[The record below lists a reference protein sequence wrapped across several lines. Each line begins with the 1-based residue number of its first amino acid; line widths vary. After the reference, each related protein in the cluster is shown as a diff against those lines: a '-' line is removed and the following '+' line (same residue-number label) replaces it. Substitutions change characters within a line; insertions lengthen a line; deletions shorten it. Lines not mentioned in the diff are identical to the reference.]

1 MKKSIFFLL
10 LTLGFQLLS
19 AQTKYDKLWK
29 EVEQFE
35 LEGKFKSAAEITDKI
50 LRRAELSEESAQLI
64 KSFIYK
70 SKFALLLEEDAQ
82 QKIVSEIRAYI
93 AKSDFPTNVILKSV
107 YAGFLEQY
115 LSQNQYKI
123 RNRTQT
129 SNSGSSDNFE
139 VWDINALV
147 NKIGNLYQES
157 VSDGIRLKQI
167 PIKDYEAILTD
178 SRTSSKY
185 RPTLFDFLVHRALNF
200 YKIDRVYTNRPKE
213 RFLLNDRMLFEP
225 TKGFSSEKFYTL
237 DSVYSNRNAVK
248 YFQKLESFHQ
258 NRDTLAYI
266 DIVLQRLKF
275 MKNNALVTHKDSLYF
290 KALKNLRDE
299 YKNHET
305 SAVIDYE
312 IANFLFEASK
322 EQNAKNSM
330 KLKTKRIEAFEI
342 CDNAIKNHSNSD
354 GGLLCKILKNTIE
367 EKKLNI
373 ETEKNILPQKP
384 FLAKVEFRNVD
395 SLYISMYRIPF
406 DYFEDSYSYV
416 RDSLSL
422 EIIQTKKPIA
432 SKFFSLQKK
441 ADFYEYTTE
450 IDLPALSIGHYVI
463 VASSIE
469 NVRGL
474 NEIYTSDVV
483 NVTNLALLSSQTDE
497 HLNLKFLN
505 REKGNPIPNAKITI
519 TDGEKLNKEGKT
531 NSFGEYHVKRSKKE
545 VYDLRIVASIKGD
558 TLLHNDYNLYR
569 TYRNE
574 KDDEHIAKLYLFMD
588 RSIYRPGQTLYF
600 KGMLIEKKKGISR
613 VVPNTYVSVTI
624 EDANGEDLKTFRL
637 RTNQYGS
644 VNGEFKIPKNSMTG
658 EFYIYMDEDEG
669 DEDGRYD
676 RYWDKVDD
684 MDYTEIAFSVEEY
697 KRPKFEISFND
708 ITENLIIGDAISV
721 SGLAKAFLGSDISN
735 AKVDYTVERNTIS
748 LSNSYYYRG
757 DKAVVAQGET
767 ETNGQG
773 KFTIPFFAIPDST
786 LTEESRPVFSYD
798 ISVDITDING
808 ETRTGEKTVY
818 IGYHNLKTQITVAQR
833 LNAEEENSIGIATKN
848 LNDQPIEAAVKLKVF
863 KIDEPERILRKK
875 PWSVVELQSI
885 SKDKY
890 SELFPNEPY
899 DSTEVKENWPKG
911 DKVFQ
916 KNFITEG
923 DDKITLGD
931 ISDWKSGLYK
941 IEITAIDSRKDTV
954 STSTSFEVFNPS
966 DNYLSSNEIFKYE
979 LVNSEFKTDGFIL
992 LKFKTSVEELHVF
1005 TEGYYGDKEVFKE
1018 LVHIIEGN
1026 SLVKVPVENYYKD
1039 KLVFNFYYTKFN
1051 SLYSDQFAVN
1061 FPEVE
1066 KALSIETLSFRNKL
1080 IPDSKENWSFRI
1092 TDSNRENA
1100 QAEVLAAMYDT
1111 SLDQFREHSWHQ
1123 DIGFSTYNYSS
1134 APYIQNMGSFETN
1147 RFRPFNYTG
1156 KRNIL
1161 PVLKNYH
1168 QLNWFGLNFGKMSY
1182 ENEKYL
1188 KSLSQKA
1195 QQPQRID
1202 GNISG
1207 IVADQDGNPLPG
1219 VNVVVKGTTYGTQ
1232 TDFDGFYSINAPTGS
1247 ELIFSYIGQ
1256 KSERVAIKKS
1266 GSVNIVMTED
1276 AQALDEVVIVG
1287 YGAVRKKS
1295 LTGTVTYTNAT
1306 SVYADIEQKLQ
1317 GKVAGVNITQSAG
1330 TPGTGSEI
1338 IIRGLSS
1345 VSNDNRTLFIIDGVP
1360 MQFEDGISSEVT
1372 LLPEDIADIQVLK
1385 DSAATAIYGS
1395 RGANG
1400 VVIISTKK
1408 GLEDAL
1414 QVEPRSDLKET
1425 AFFFPN
1431 LTTDSQGT
1439 LSFNFTSP
1447 QALTKWKFMLLA
1459 HTKDLEL
1466 GGLEK
1471 TVITQKNLS
1480 VIPNSPRFLREKDS
1494 IVFSAK
1500 LSNLTTNPLSGTSVL
1515 QLFDAI
1521 TMKPIGEK
1529 VIKSQQTRNFN
1540 LAPQANT
1547 EISWQL
1553 LIPEGIQAIQYKILA
1568 KAGQQS
1574 DGEANILPVLSN
1586 RILVTEAQPL
1596 WVAPGKN
1603 REVEFK
1609 KLLSNDSKSRKNH
1622 KFTIEYTSN
1631 PAWLAI
1637 RSLPYLMEFPHECAE
1652 QTFSRFYANALA
1664 ESIIKNNPQVEDV
1677 FNDWKANGTDESH
1690 LEKNEDLKSILLSET
1705 PWVKDAMNEKEI
1717 KANLANLFEPE
1728 KVRVQQNQ
1736 SLNKLKELQL
1746 SSGGF
1751 PWFAGGSESEFITR
1765 HIVAGFGHLSKLNAQ
1780 NESHYK
1786 AKPIVKKA
1794 LDYMD
1799 KEFLKDHKDRFEKV
1813 SDTSSVILNN
1823 KIIHYLYARS
1833 FYLEAYP
1840 LSKKLEAISNRYVKK
1855 SRKSWLTQSLY
1866 NKGMIVIFL
1875 NRMGEKEEASKI
1887 LEALKQQAVDSEEN
1901 GMYWKENTSSW
1912 HWYQAPVETQALL
1925 IEAFT
1930 DIGTDTKTIDKLKLW
1945 LLKNKRTN
1953 QWATTKATTEAIY
1966 ALLMNGSDWLSVSDN
1981 ALIEIG
1987 DERIKSK
1994 KLESTQKEAG
2004 TGYLKVDWSNNEI
2017 TQKMATVQVSNKSDI
2032 SGFGGVYWQYFEDLD
2047 KVVTSEKSPLQ
2058 IKKEVFV
2065 KTRTE
2070 NGEKLIPVNASSVSL
2085 GNVVTIRMEITSSED
2100 LEFVHLKDLRAS
2112 GLEPIDVLSEY
2123 KWQDGL
2129 GYYQSTK
2136 DVATH
2141 FFFDRLP
2148 KGTYVFEY
2156 DLRANNSGDFSKGI
2170 TTIQSMYAPEFTSHS
2185 EGLRLNIKK

>member
-1 MKKSIFFLL
+1 MSKPIFLL
-10 LTLGFQLLS
+10 ILILS
-19 AQTKYDKLWK
+19 LQSLIAQKKYNKLWA
-29 EVEQFE
+29 EVEKYE
-35 LEGKFKSAAEITDKI
+35 LEGKFKNAAETTDKI
-50 LRRAELSEESAQLI
+50 LKRAERSNEKAQLI

-82 QKIVSEIRAYI
+82 QKIVSEIRTYI
-93 AKSDFPTNVILKSV
+93 NKSDFPTNAILQSV

-147 NKIGNLYQES
+147 AKIGHLYQES
-157 VSDGIRLKQI
+157 VSDEIRLKQI
-167 PIKDYEAILTD
+167 LIDDYEAILTD

-185 RPTLFDFLVHRALNF
+185 RPTLFDFLVHRSLDF
-200 YKIDRVYTNRPKE
+200 YKIDRVYTNRLKE
-213 RFLLNDRMLFEP
+213 RFLLNNRMLFEP
-225 TKGFSSEKFYTL
+225 TKVFSSEKFYTL

-258 NRDTLAYI
+258 NKDTLAYI
-266 DIVLQRLKF
+266 DIVLQRMKF
-275 MKNNALVTHKDSLYF
+275 MKNNALGTDKDSLYF
-290 KALKNLRDE
+290 KALKKLRAE
-299 YKNHET
+299 YKKHET

-312 IANFLFEASK
+312 IANFLFETSK
-322 EQNAKNSM
+322 EQNAKHSI
-330 KLKTKRIEAFEI
+330 KLKSKRIEAFEI
-342 CDNAIKNHSNSD
+342 CENAIMNYPNSD

-367 EKKLNI
+367 QKKLNI

-395 SLYISMYRIPF
+395 SLYISIYRIPF

-422 EIIQTKKPIA
+422 EILQTKKPIA

-441 ADFYEYTTE
+441 ADFYRYTTE
-450 IDLPALSIGHYVI
+450 IDLPALSIGHYMI
-463 VASSIE
+463 VASSIK
-469 NVRGL
+469 NVQDL

-483 NVTNLALLSSQTDE
+483 NITNLALLSSQTDE
-497 HLNLKFLN
+497 QLNLKFLN
-505 REKGNPIPNAKITI
+505 RQNGKPIPNAKITV
-519 TDGEKLNKEGKT
+519 TDGEKLNKQGKT
-531 NSFGEYHVKRSKKE
+531 NSFGEYHIKRSKKE

-558 TLLHNDYNLYR
+558 TLLHSDYSLYR
-569 TYRNE
+569 TYRNK

-600 KGMLIEKKKGISR
+600 KGMLIEKKKGISK
-613 VVPNTYVSVTI
+613 VVPNTYVSVSI
-624 EDANGEDLKTFRL
+624 EDANGEDLKIFRL

-658 EFYIYMDEDEG
+658 EFYIYIDEDEG

-697 KRPKFEISFND
+697 KRPKFEISFDD
-708 ITENLIIGDAISV
+708 ITENLLVGDSV
-721 SGLAKAFLGSDISN
+721 SVPGSAKAFLGSDISN
-735 AKVDYTVERNTIS
+735 AKVSYAVERNTIS

-757 DKAVVAQGET
+757 DKQMVAQGET

-786 LTEESRPVFSYD
+786 LTKENRPVFSYNV
-798 ISVDITDING
+798 SVDVTDING
-808 ETRTGEKTVY
+808 ETRTEEKTIY
-818 IGYHNLKTQITVAQR
+818 IGYHNLKTQITVPQK
-833 LNAEEENSIGIATKN
+833 LNTEEENSIRVATNN
-848 LNDQPIEAAVKLKVF
+848 LNDQPIEAQVKLKVF
-863 KIDEPERILRKK
+863 KIDEPERTLRKK

-885 SKDKY
+885 SKDRY
-890 SELFPNEPY
+890 LELFPNEPY
-899 DSTEVKENWPKG
+899 NSADVKENWPRG
-911 DKVFQ
+911 AKVVQ
-916 KNFITEG
+916 KNFNTEG
-923 DDKITLGD
+923 DDKIALGD
-931 ISDWKSGLYK
+931 ISDWQSGLYK
-941 IEITAIDSRKDTV
+941 IEVTAIDRRKDTV

-966 DNYLSSNEIFKYE
+966 DNYLPNNKIFNYE
-979 LVNSEFKTDGFIL
+979 LVNSEFKKDGFIL
-992 LKFKTSVEELHVF
+992 LKFKTSTEELHVF
-1005 TEGYYGDKEVFKE
+1005 MEGYYGDKEVFKE
-1018 LVHIIEGN
+1018 LVHITDGN

-1051 SLYSDQFAVN
+1051 SLHSDQFAVN

-1066 KALSIETLSFRNKL
+1066 KVLSIETLSFRNKL

-1100 QAEVLAAMYDT
+1100 QVEVLAAMYDT
-1111 SLDQFREHSWHQ
+1111 SLDQFREHSWNQ
-1123 DIGFSTYNYSS
+1123 DIGFRNYNYSS

-1147 RFRPFNYTG
+1147 RFRPFNYIG

-1161 PVLKNYH
+1161 PFLKNYH
-1168 QLNWFGLNFGKMSY
+1168 QLNWFGMNFGRISY
-1182 ENEKYL
+1182 NNKKYL
-1188 KSLSQKA
+1188 RNLSQRV
-1195 QQPQRID
+1195 QQPQKID

-1207 IVADQDGNPLPG
+1207 IVADQNGLPLPG

-1232 TDFDGFYSINAPTGS
+1232 TDFEGFYAINAPAGS

-1256 KSERVAIKKS
+1256 KNEQVAIKKS

-1276 AQALDEVVIVG
+1276 AQALDEVVITAMG
-1287 YGAVRKKS
+1287 IKREKKS
-1295 LTGTVTYTNAT
+1295 LGYAVSYVNAQ
-1306 SVYADIEQKLQ
+1306 SIYLDIEQQLQ

-1330 TPGTGSEI
+1330 TPGTGSKV
-1338 IIRGLSS
+1338 IIRGLNSF
-1345 VSNDNRTLFIIDGVP
+1345 SNDNRTLFVIDGVP
-1360 MQFEDGISSEVT
+1360 MQFEDGVSSEVT
-1372 LLPEDIADIQVLK
+1372 LLPENIADIQVLK

-1400 VVIISTKK
+1400 VVIITTKK

-1414 QVEPRSDLKET
+1414 QVEPRSNLKET

-1431 LTTDSQGT
+1431 LTTDSKGT
-1439 LSFNFTSP
+1439 VSFNFSSP

-1471 TVITQKNLS
+1471 TVITQKDLS
-1480 VIPNSPRFLREKDS
+1480 VVPNSPRFLREKDS
-1494 IVFSAK
+1494 IVFSVK
-1500 LSNLTTNPLSGTSVL
+1500 LNNLTTNPLSGTSVL

-1521 TMKPIGEK
+1521 TMQPISEK
-1529 VIKSQQTRNFN
+1529 MIKSSQTINFN

-1553 LIPEGIQAIQYKILA
+1553 LIPEGIQAIEYKILA

-1596 WVAPGKN
+1596 CVAPGKSK
-1603 REVEFK
+1603 EVEFK
-1609 KLLSNDSKSRKNH
+1609 KLLSNNSKSLKNH

-1637 RSLPYLMEFPHECAE
+1637 KSLPYLMEFPHECSE

-1677 FNDWKANGTDESH
+1677 FNSWKANGTDESN
-1690 LEKNEDLKSILLSET
+1690 LEKNDDLKSILLSET
-1705 PWVKDAMNEKEI
+1705 PWVKDAMKEKEN
-1717 KANLANLFEPE
+1717 KALLANLFESE
-1728 KVRVQQNQ
+1728 KVQDQQNQ

-1751 PWFAGGSESEFITR
+1751 PWFAGGRESEFITR
-1765 HIVAGFGHLSKLNAQ
+1765 HIVAGFGHLNKLNIQ
-1780 NESHYK
+1780 NESDYK

-1794 LDYMD
+1794 LEYID
-1799 KEFLKDHKDRFEKV
+1799 KEFIKDHKNQFEKA
-1813 SDTSSVILNN
+1813 SDTANIILSN

-1833 FYLEAYP
+1833 FFLESHP
-1840 LSKKLEAISNRYVKK
+1840 ISKKIKAVSQKYLIESQ
-1855 SRKSWLTQSLY
+1855 KSWLTQSLY
-1866 NKGMIVIFL
+1866 NKGMMVLFL
-1875 NRMGEKEEASKI
+1875 NRMSEKETALKI
-1887 LEALKQQAVDSEEN
+1887 LEAIEEQAVNSEEN
-1901 GMYWKENTSSW
+1901 GMYWKENVAGW
-1912 HWYQAPVETQALL
+1912 NWYRAPIETQALL

-1930 DIGTDTKTIDKLKLW
+1930 EMEANTKTIDKLKLW
-1945 LLKNKRTN
+1945 LLKNKHTN

-1966 ALLMNGSDWLSVSDN
+1966 ALLMNGSNWLSVSDN
-1981 ALIEIG
+1981 TIIEIG
-1987 DERIKSK
+1987 DERIRSE

-2004 TGYLKVDWSNNEI
+2004 TGYLKIDWSEGEI
-2017 TQKMATVQVSNKSDI
+2017 TPNMAAIQVSNKSDV

-2047 KVVTSEKSPLQ
+2047 KVSTSENTPLQ
-2058 IKKEVFV
+2058 IKKDIFV
-2065 KTRTE
+2065 RTKSE
-2070 NGEKLIPVNASSVSL
+2070 NGEKLVPANTNPISV
-2085 GNVVTIRMEITSSED
+2085 GDVVTIRMKIITSAD
-2100 LEFVHLKDLRAS
+2100 MEFVHLKDLRAS

-2156 DLRANNSGDFSKGI
+2156 DLRANNRGDFSNGI
-2170 TTIQSMYAPEFTSHS
+2170 TTIQSMYAPEFTNRSK
-2185 EGLRLNIKK
+2185 GVRLTID